1 MDLFQAMSV
10 YVRVVEAGSMTAAAQ
25 QCEMS
30 TTMVGNHL
38 KALEQ
43 RLGVRLLNRTTRR
56 QRLTEF
62 GTAYY
67 QRCLEVLG
75 LVADSERLAEQT
87 HDEPSGTLRIT
98 APLTFGTERLAPALS
113 EFSLHNPRVKLDV
126 VLTNRRPDLLDNGFD
141 VAFRLGA
148 LEPSNL
154 IARPLIDYTLTMC
167 ASREYLARRGTPEKP
182 EDLQQHDCLAFAYP
196 AGDDWQ
202 SVARQWRLHGPE
214 GEVEVAVSGPMLINS
229 SAGLHQAARTG
240 MGIVMVPD
248 ALVEQDLRDGKLVAL
263 MPSYQL
269 PSRPMHLV
277 YAQDRHRLPKL
288 RRFVDF
294 AVKMWG
300 KHSPPLTSS
309 PSPAPVFPDS
319 DPGTA
324 A

>member
-10 YVRVVEAGSMTAAAQ
+10 YVKVVETGSMTAAAF

-43 RLGVRLLNRTTRR
+43 RLGVRLLHRTTRR

-62 GTAYY
+62 GSAYY

-75 LVADSERLAEQT
+75 LVADSERLAELAL
-87 HDEPSGTLRIT
+87 DEASGSLRIT

-113 EFSLHNPRVKLDV
+113 EFSLQNPRVKFDV
-126 VLTNRRPDLLDNGFD
+126 VLTNRRPDLMENGLD

-167 ASREYLARRGTPEKP
+167 ASPQYLARRGTPQTP
-182 EDLQQHDCLAFAYP
+182 DDLRYHDCLSFAYP

-202 SVARQWRLHGPE
+202 SVQKEWRLAGPD
-214 GEVEVAVSGPMLINS
+214 GEVSVGVSGPLLINS
-229 SAGLHQAARTG
+229 SAGLHQAALTG
-240 MGIVMVPD
+240 MGIVMMPD
-248 ALVEQDLRDGKLVAL
+248 ALVEQDLRDGKLLAL
-263 MPSYQL
+263 MPDYCP

-277 YAQDRHRLPKL
+277 YAQDRYRLPKL

-294 AVKMWG
+294 AVQMWG
-300 KHSPPLTSS
+300 KH
-309 PSPAPVFPDS
+309 
-319 DPGTA
+319 
-324 A
+324 

>member
-1 MDLFQAMSV
+1 MDLFQAMTV
-10 YVRVVEAGSMTAAAQ
+10 YVKVVEAGSMTAAAL

-62 GTAYY
+62 GAAYY

-75 LVADSERLAEQT
+75 LVADSERLAEQAL
-87 HDEPSGTLRIT
+87 DEPSGTLRIT

-126 VLTNRRPDLLDNGFD
+126 TLTNRRPDLLENGLD
-141 VAFRLGA
+141 VAFRLGE
-148 LEPSNL
+148 LEASNL

-167 ASREYLARRGTPEKP
+167 ASPAYLARRGTPQIP
-182 EDLQQHDCLAFAYP
+182 EDLQHHDCLSFAYP
-196 AGDDWQ
+196 AGDDWH
-202 SVARQWRLHGPE
+202 SVEKEWRLAGPD
-214 GEVEVAVSGPMLINS
+214 GDVLVAVSGPMLINS

-240 MGIVMVPD
+240 MGIVMLPD
-248 ALVEQDLRDGKLVAL
+248 ALVEQDLRDGKLLAL
-263 MPSYQL
+263 MPDYCP
-269 PSRPMHLV
+269 PSRPMNLM
-277 YAQDRHRLPKL
+277 YAQDRYRLPKL

-294 AVKMWG
+294 ALQMWG
-300 KHSPPLTSS
+300 KH
-309 PSPAPVFPDS
+309 
-319 DPGTA
+319 
-324 A
+324 

>member
-1 MDLFQAMSV
+1 MDLFQAMTV

-38 KALEQ
+38 RALEQ

-62 GTAYY
+62 GSAYY

-75 LVADSERLAEQT
+75 LVEDSERLAEQSQDT
-87 HDEPSGTLRIT
+87 PSGTLRIT
-98 APLTFGTERLAPALS
+98 APLTFGTEKLAPALS
-113 EFSLHNPRVKLDV
+113 EFTLRYPQVKLDV
-126 VLTNRRPDLLDNGFD
+126 VLTNGRPDLLENGLD

-148 LEPSNL
+148 IEPSNL

-167 ASREYLARRGTPEKP
+167 ASKAYLARRGTPEKP
-182 EDLQQHDCLAFAYP
+182 DDLQHHDCLSFAYP
-196 AGDDWQ
+196 VGDDWQ
-202 SVARQWRLHGPE
+202 SVEKQWRLSGPE
-214 GEVEVAVSGPMLINS
+214 GEVMVAVRGPMLINS

-240 MGIVMVPD
+240 MGIVMLPD
-248 ALVEQDLRDGKLVAL
+248 ALVEQDLLNGNLVAL
-263 MPSYQL
+263 MQDYRL

-277 YAQDRHRLPKL
+277 YAQDRYRLPKL

-294 AVKMWG
+294 AMQMWA
-300 KHSPPLTSS
+300 KH
-309 PSPAPVFPDS
+309 
-319 DPGTA
+319 
-324 A
+324 

>member
-1 MDLFQAMSV
+1 MDLFQAMTV
-10 YVRVVEAGSMTAAAQ
+10 YVKVVESGSMTAAAL

-62 GTAYY
+62 GAAYY

-75 LVADSERLAEQT
+75 LVADSERLAEQAI
-87 HDEPSGTLRIT
+87 DEPSGTLRIT

-126 VLTNRRPDLLDNGFD
+126 MLTNRRPDLLENGLD
-141 VAFRLGA
+141 VAFRLGE
-148 LEPSNL
+148 LEASNL

-167 ASREYLARRGTPEKP
+167 ASPAYLARRGTPQKP
-182 EDLQQHDCLAFAYP
+182 QDLQHHDCLSFAYP
-196 AGDDWQ
+196 AGDDWH
-202 SVARQWRLHGPE
+202 SVEKEWRLAGPD
-214 GEVEVAVSGPMLINS
+214 GDVLVAVSGPMLINS

-240 MGIVMVPD
+240 MGIVMMPD
-248 ALVEQDLRDGKLVAL
+248 ALVEQDLKDGKLLAL
-263 MPSYQL
+263 MPDYRP
-269 PSRPMHLV
+269 PSRPMNLM
-277 YAQDRHRLPKL
+277 YAQDRYRLPKL

-294 AVKMWG
+294 ALQMWG
-300 KHSPPLTSS
+300 KH
-309 PSPAPVFPDS
+309 
-319 DPGTA
+319 
-324 A
+324 

>member
-1 MDLFQAMSV
+1 MDLFQAMTV
-10 YVRVVEAGSMTAAAQ
+10 YVRVVEAGSMTAAALQ
-25 QCEMS
+25 SGMS

-62 GTAYY
+62 GAAYY

-75 LVADSERLAEQT
+75 LVEDSERLAEQAL
-87 HDEPSGTLRIT
+87 DEPGGTLRIT

-113 EFSLHNPRVKLDV
+113 EFSLQNPRVKLDV
-126 VLTNRRPDLLDNGFD
+126 VLTNRRPLLLENDLD

-148 LEPSNL
+148 LEPSSL

-167 ASREYLARRGTPEKP
+167 ASPDYLARKGTPEKP
-182 EDLQQHDCLAFAYP
+182 EDLQHHDCLSFAYP

-202 SVARQWRLHGPE
+202 SAVKEWRLIGPD
-214 GEVEVAVSGPMLINS
+214 GEVSVTVSGPMLINS

-240 MGIVMVPD
+240 MGIVTMPD

-263 MPSYQL
+263 MPQYL
-269 PSRPMHLV
+269 PPSRPLHLI
-277 YAQDRHRLPKL
+277 YAQDRYRLPKL

-294 AVKMWG
+294 AMQMWG
-300 KHSPPLTSS
+300 KH
-309 PSPAPVFPDS
+309 
-319 DPGTA
+319 
-324 A
+324 

>member
-1 MDLFQAMSV
+1 MDLFQAMTV

-38 KALEQ
+38 RALEQ

-62 GTAYY
+62 GSAYY

-75 LVADSERLAEQT
+75 LVADSERLAEQS
-87 HDEPSGTLRIT
+87 HDTPSGTLRIT
-98 APLTFGTERLAPALS
+98 APLTFGTEKLAPALS
-113 EFSLHNPRVKLDV
+113 EFTLRYPQVKLDV
-126 VLTNRRPDLLDNGFD
+126 VLTNGRPDLLENGLD

-148 LEPSNL
+148 IEPSNL

-167 ASREYLARRGTPEKP
+167 ASKDYLARRGTPEKP
-182 EDLQQHDCLAFAYP
+182 EDLQHHDCLSFAYP
-196 AGDDWQ
+196 VGDDWQ
-202 SVARQWRLHGPE
+202 SVEKQWRLSGPE
-214 GEVEVAVSGPMLINS
+214 GEVMVAVRGPMLINS

-240 MGIVMVPD
+240 MGVVMLPD
-248 ALVEQDLRDGKLVAL
+248 ALVEQDLLDGKLVAL
-263 MPSYQL
+263 MQNYQL

-277 YAQDRHRLPKL
+277 YAQDRYRLPKL

-294 AVKMWG
+294 AVQLWA
-300 KHSPPLTSS
+300 KH
-309 PSPAPVFPDS
+309 
-319 DPGTA
+319 
-324 A
+324 